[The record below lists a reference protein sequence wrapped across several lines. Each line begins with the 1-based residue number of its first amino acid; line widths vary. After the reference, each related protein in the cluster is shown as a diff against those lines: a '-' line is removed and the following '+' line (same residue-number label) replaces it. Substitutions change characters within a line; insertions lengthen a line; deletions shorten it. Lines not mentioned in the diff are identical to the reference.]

1 VADIVYNDELFLIT
15 LEQIKTILGITGTE
29 HDAALTAAAPVVTD
43 LFENYCRR
51 GLAHGVDIV
60 EEMEV
65 GPRLSVFRF
74 PLEVVTEL
82 LIDDVAVEVPKLDRR
97 NGHILL
103 GYRNSSTRA
112 TITYTGGFP
121 QTDVPIDL
129 ATAYANCCKDYS
141 GIAVAGGTTGGG
153 GGSTPLKSLSLGSGA
168 LAVAFD
174 TSGVTSSAYDV
185 EDAPTILQ
193 PYAFTLRRFFSP
205 YA

>member
-1 VADIVYNDELFLIT
+1 MADIVYNDELFLIT

-29 HDAALTAAAPVVTD
+29 SDAALNAAAPVVTAM
-43 LFENYCRR
+43 FENYCRR
-51 GLAHGVDIV
+51 GLAYQAENI
-60 EEMEV
+60 EEMDV
-65 GPRLSVFRF
+65 GPRLSIFRF
-74 PLEVVTEL
+74 PLETVTEL
-82 LIDDVAVEVPKLDRR
+82 LIDDVAVAIPKLDRR

-103 GYRNSSTRA
+103 GYRESSTRA
-112 TITYTGGFP
+112 TITYAGGFP

-141 GIAVAGGTTGGG
+141 GITVAGSTGGG
-153 GGSTPLKSLSLGSGA
+153 SAGSTPLKSLSLGSGA

-185 EDAPTILQ
+185 EDAPTLLQ